1 MKPTMTG
8 HISVMTG
15 ILQTMVVLVT
25 MAGIF
30 VFGYF
35 VMKKVG
41 RFLEQ
46 SYHAPERLSRSG
58 GGKLRLGFSNELS
71 KDSIEDVLHR
81 YSKMYPDVSLLI
93 FKGSEQELLK
103 ELSDQEIDMVF
114 LPESEDVLEKRPY
127 HVKRILLNHTLFG
140 FRGIGNN
147 RIISQSMG
155 HRD

>member
-1 MKPTMTG
+1 MMPTMTG
-8 HISVMTG
+8 HISVIAG
-15 ILQTMVVLVT
+15 ILQTMVVLVAV
-25 MAGIF
+25 AGIF

-41 RFLEQ
+41 SFLEQ
-46 SYHAPERLSRSG
+46 SYHAPERLSRSC

-71 KDSIEDVLHR
+71 EDSIEDVLRR
-81 YSKMYPDVSLLI
+81 YSKMHPDVSLLI
-93 FKGSEQELLK
+93 FKGSEHELLK

-114 LPESEDVLEKRPY
+114 LPECEDVSEKRPY
-127 HVKRILLNHTLFG
+127 HVKRILLNQTLFG

-147 RIISQSMG
+147 RIVSQSMG